1 MFLIAFVF
9 LLLAALGGGR
19 KQSQFLRA
27 DTRPLVGLLQMRNPT
42 PKQLRAGAVYALG
55 IGYTQAAQ
63 VLRERADFVDNVRKV
78 AMLLGAS
85 EWAVQTQPCFNVP
98 VRGFESPWPDVEVE
112 AWAQYV
118 RGSRL
123 DADDRGSRD
132 WLIGIFGLSPRA
144 LERIGIMADVKK
156 DGDRWSGK
164 WSGTIPSEIFLKSVP
179 AQVQALTAIS
189 SLHRD
194 ESGDTLGVMV
204 GQEIEG
210 VEATLSGLL
219 AVALRAGGKSGLESW
234 VNNEADRRKFKR
246 TTAAYLKQN
255 GVF

>member
-1 MFLIAFVF
+1 MILIAFVF
-9 LLLAALGGGR
+9 LLLAALGGGHW
-19 KQSQFLRA
+19 KSEFLRA

-55 IGYTQAAQ
+55 IGYVQAAR
-63 VLRERADFVDNVRKV
+63 VLRERADFVDNVRRV

-85 EWAVQTQPCFNVP
+85 ERAVQAQPCFNVP
-98 VRGFESPWPDVEVE
+98 VRKFVSPWPDVEVD

-118 RGSRL
+118 RGSL
-123 DADDRGSRD
+123 LPADDRGTRD

-144 LERIGIMADVKK
+144 LERIGIMTGVKK
-156 DGDRWSGK
+156 EADRWSGE
-164 WSGTIPSEIFLKSVP
+164 WTGTIPSEIFLKSVP

-189 SLHRD
+189 HLHRA
-194 ESGDTLGVMV
+194 ESGDTLDAMV

-219 AVALRAGGKSGLESW
+219 AVALRAGGKAGLESW